1 MVTAHRRIVPT
12 AIFCCAAMTLTG
24 CKAYSER
31 GAKGVGL
38 LPKPTSA
45 ELHLSK
51 YQPKNP
57 YSQLA
62 PGLLSRKLFETTGPK
77 GSRIEINDLLVGP
90 KQHSASV
97 TFPGLAICEVKSGQ
111 GTMKVGSNDQKL
123 ELGTT
128 FTIPKETPV
137 AIENATEVPLAIQ
150 VHMIRAE

>member
-1 MVTAHRRIVPT
+1 MKTHRGTELAVTL
-12 AIFCCAAMTLTG
+12 CCAALTLTG

-38 LPKPTSA
+38 LPKPASA
-45 ELHLSK
+45 EQHFSN

-62 PGLLSRKLFETTGPK
+62 PGLLSRKLFETPGPK

-97 TFPGLAICEVKSGQ
+97 TFPGIAICEVKSGQ
-111 GTMKVGSNDQKL
+111 GTIKVGSNDQKL
-123 ELGTT
+123 DLGTT
-128 FTIPKETPV
+128 FTVPKGTPV

-150 VHMIRAE
+150 VHMIRTE